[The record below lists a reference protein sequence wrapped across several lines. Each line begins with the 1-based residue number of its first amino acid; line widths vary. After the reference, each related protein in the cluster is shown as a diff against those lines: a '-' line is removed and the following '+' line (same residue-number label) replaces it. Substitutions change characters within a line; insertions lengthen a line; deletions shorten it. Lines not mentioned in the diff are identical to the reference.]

1 MRAAVDSGLATGSRL
16 GVRGREALGG
26 GTAAVY
32 TVEAGILNDT
42 GVSDQN
48 GRLFGRQ
55 AFVGLEGPLG
65 RVTLGR
71 QYNLVYETLTDVADP
86 SMAAWLA
93 MPATW
98 SPTPPSATTTPSNTA
113 RRARAA

>member
-1 MRAAVDSGLATGSRL
+1 
-16 GVRGREALGG
+16 VRGREALGG

-71 QYNLVYETLTDVADP
+71 QYNLVYETLADVGDP
-86 SMAAWLA
+86 SWRHGWQCRQPGRLHHPALRQHHQVPLAALA
-93 MPATW
+93 QRPG
-98 SPTPPSATTTPSNTA
+98 SV
-113 RRARAA
+113 R